1 MLKMHKCTQI
11 CRPNLDTNTVD
22 IIKMQEDA
30 ENAKTVKLHT
40 LH

>member
-11 CRPNLDTNTVD
+11 CRPNLDTVD